1 MEITPD
7 IIKKLLTNLVTPEFP
22 ELIHNYGI
30 IVQDYLGMPL
40 AQIVVFCR
48 EKTYEK
54 EYEIINKV
62 KSVVKYLGINNPMIY
77 VVDDYKK

>member
-30 IVQDYLGMPL
+30 IVQDYLGTPL

-54 EYEIINKV
+54 EYEIIFNDNDQMELDMDKPV
-62 KSVVKYLGINNPMIY
+62 I
-77 VVDDYKK
+77 